1 MSDEIIAAIE
11 APRQTST
18 LIGHDEA
25 EAIFTRAWAGGR
37 LAHGWL
43 ISGPAGIGKAT
54 LAWRIA
60 RYALNLA
67 RTPSLAIDPQS
78 ATFRQIAAG
87 AHPDCR
93 LVRRSINPKSRPAK
107 LRGEIAVDD
116 IRALGP
122 FLRRTAAQ
130 GGWRVVVIDTADEMN
145 DSAANALLKLLEEP
159 PPQVLLLLVSHAP
172 SRLLPT
178 IRSRCRTLPLRPLS
192 DSQVSQVIAPHAG
205 ASDIPAEDL
214 ATIARMAEGS
224 PGRALALIERGGL
237 AAYRDLLGLMAT
249 LPDLDIDRLLNL
261 ADGFASAKGEGAYR
275 TYTELLLW
283 WLTSLVRAGAR
294 RTDASILPEERE
306 IRERLLSGGLD
317 PWLSVWEKT
326 RDLFA
331 RADRVNLD
339 RKQVVLNVYF
349 ALAEA
354 ART

>member
-1 MSDEIIAAIE
+1 MSDEIVAAIE
-11 APRQTST
+11 APRQTAT

-25 EAIFTRAWAGGR
+25 EAVFTRAWSGGR

-60 RYALNLA
+60 RYALHA
-67 RTPSLAIDPQS
+67 TTTPDLAIDPRN
-78 ATFRQIAAG
+78 ATFRQIAAA

-107 LRGEIAVDD
+107 LRGEIVVDD

-122 FLRRTAAQ
+122 FLRQTAAQ

-145 DSAANALLKLLEEP
+145 TNAANALLKLLEEP

-178 IRSRCRTLPLRPLS
+178 IRSRCRALTLRPLS
-192 DSQVSQVIAPHAG
+192 DSQVSQVIDTHPA

-214 ATIARMAEGS
+214 AIIARMAEGS

-237 AAYRDLLGLMAT
+237 AAYRELLDLMAT
-249 LPDLDIDRLLNL
+249 LPDINIDRLLNL
-261 ADGFASAKGEGAYR
+261 ADGFGSAKGEGAYR
-275 TYTELLLW
+275 THTELLQW
-283 WLTSLVRAGAR
+283 WLTSLVRSGAR
-294 RTDASILPEERE
+294 RNDAAILPEERE
-306 IRERLLSGGLD
+306 IRARLLDRGLD

-331 RADRVNLD
+331 RTDRVNLD

-354 ART
+354 ARA